1 MKNASQKQLSIILNP
16 LERIARATEVI
27 QDEIVEANIVLS
39 VNLKAAAKETY
50 KELQRHT
57 SLLTEIR
64 DLLRKGN
71 SDGGGGGKLKMPS
84 IIGAARGAFA
94 IVVMAGALVAA
105 SGILQ
110 GMGTISPTQFATAIA
125 IGALFT
131 VLTPVFIAIVEV
143 FYRSTGRIIVD
154 KLTGGGGKKGG
165 ITGMLTHVGGAVLSM
180 LGMAI
185 AITASSYILGAI
197 GSVSPGQFGTAF
209 AVAVV
214 MIPLSLAIGGFI
226 VGMRRAGIKMDKKS
240 LGRLALLPVAMT
252 LAALGLAG
260 VAHVFN
266 VAMPDNFSK
275 IPPLLWT
282 ISVSLMLFA
291 FSFAF
296 TAILK
301 GMKGRKLWEIALA
314 GLALPIVA
322 LAIVGTAHIL
332 QWLPDAAN
340 LKYVPLL
347 WAANTA
353 IALTLFAIPF
363 VLIAALTK
371 KTGISFKEMGMGIL
385 AVSASA
391 ISLLATAWIFS
402 VLPDDFKEIGTDW
415 ATSAALSIT
424 LFAIPMLLLGL
435 LASSGGGALVIG
447 LGALGMILIA
457 GVIWAVAWIFS
468 KLPTV
473 DIGAIDALSRGLMSP
488 MHAMIDVFKR
498 FKDEIGIENMGEL
511 AGGLV
516 MLSGAWLTLVAATA
530 GQAVGGVLSS
540 IGNLGSALID
550 GFASLFGADA
560 PETPISILDKL
571 LERGTKIGIIAEPIK
586 KIGEAFLKI
595 TGTSADI
602 IKSMNAIEPIT
613 DEYTSAVLDNNAAS
627 FGKIATAYEKISVAS
642 NSINV
647 KGINASTKMFNAL
660 ARLAEADGE
669 DAMTIM
675 AEKLMEAV
683 RELSDVVENLEGVMS
698 KNGSQSKSLFEKLG
712 SKFEEVVKGSTA
724 SVKEI
729 ASSSNN
735 VNVDM
740 GPVIMAINLLEERL
754 DMPITVNID
763 ESI

>member
-1 MKNASQKQLSIILNP
+1 
-16 LERIARATEVI
+16 
-27 QDEIVEANIVLS
+27 
-39 VNLKAAAKETY
+39 
-50 KELQRHT
+50 
-57 SLLTEIR
+57 
-64 DLLRKGN
+64 
-71 SDGGGGGKLKMPS
+71 
-84 IIGAARGAFA
+84 
-94 IVVMAGALVAA
+94 
-105 SGILQ
+105 
-110 GMGTISPTQFATAIA
+110 
-125 IGALFT
+125 
-131 VLTPVFIAIVEV
+131 
-143 FYRSTGRIIVD
+143 
-154 KLTGGGGKKGG
+154 
-165 ITGMLTHVGGAVLSM
+165 
-180 LGMAI
+180 
-185 AITASSYILGAI
+185 
-197 GSVSPGQFGTAF
+197 
-209 AVAVV
+209 
-214 MIPLSLAIGGFI
+214 
-226 VGMRRAGIKMDKKS
+226 
-240 LGRLALLPVAMT
+240 
-252 LAALGLAG
+252 
-260 VAHVFN
+260 
-266 VAMPDNFSK
+266 
-275 IPPLLWT
+275 
-282 ISVSLMLFA
+282 
-291 FSFAF
+291 
-296 TAILK
+296 
-301 GMKGRKLWEIALA
+301 
-314 GLALPIVA
+314 
-322 LAIVGTAHIL
+322 
-332 QWLPDAAN
+332 
-340 LKYVPLL
+340 
-347 WAANTA
+347 
-353 IALTLFAIPF
+353 
-363 VLIAALTK
+363 
-371 KTGISFKEMGMGIL
+371 
-385 AVSASA
+385 
-391 ISLLATAWIFS
+391 
-402 VLPDDFKEIGTDW
+402 
-415 ATSAALSIT
+415 
-424 LFAIPMLLLGL
+424 MLLLGL

>member
-1 MKNASQKQLSIILNP
+1 MKNANKKQLALILNP
-16 LERIARATEVI
+16 LDRIARATEVI
-27 QDEIVEANIVLS
+27 QDEIIEANVVLS

-50 KELQRHT
+50 KELQKHT

-71 SDGGGGGKLKMPS
+71 TEGGGGGKLKMPRIS
-84 IIGAARGAFA
+84 GAAKGAFA

-105 SGILQ
+105 SGILSN
-110 GMGTISPTQFATAIA
+110 MGTISPAQFATALA
-125 IGALFT
+125 IGVLFT
-131 VLTPVFIAIVEV
+131 VLTPIFIAIVEV

-165 ITGMLTHVGGAVLSM
+165 ISGMLTHVGGAVLSM

-185 AITASSYILGAI
+185 AITASSYILGSM
-197 GSVSPGQFGTAF
+197 GSVSAGQFATAF
-209 AVAVV
+209 AIAVV

-240 LGRLALLPVAMT
+240 LGMLALLPVAMT

-260 VAHVFN
+260 VAHIFDL
-266 VAMPDNFSK
+266 AMPDKFSK
-275 IPPLLWT
+275 LPPLLWT

-296 TAILK
+296 TSILK

-314 GLALPIVA
+314 GLAIPIVA
-322 LAIVGTAHIL
+322 LAIVGAAHIM
-332 QWLPDAAN
+332 QWLPDKADF
-340 LKYVPLL
+340 KYIPLL
-347 WAANTA
+347 WALNTGIA
-353 IALTLFAIPF
+353 ITLFAIPF
-363 VLIAALTK
+363 MLIATLTK
-371 KTGISFKEMGMGIL
+371 ASKLGFKEMGMGML
-385 AVSASA
+385 AVAASG
-391 ISLLATAWIFS
+391 ISLLSTAWIFS
-402 VLPDDFKEIGTDW
+402 VLPDDFKAPPIDW
-415 ATSAALSIT
+415 AVNAAISIT
-424 LFAIPMLLLGL
+424 LFSIPLILLGL
-435 LASSGGGALVIG
+435 VAASGAGAAAIL
-447 LGALGMILIA
+447 LGAVGVILVA

-473 DIGAIDALSRGLMSP
+473 DISAIDALSRGLMSP

-498 FKDEIGIENMGEL
+498 FKDEIGIENMMGL

-516 MLSGAWLTLVAATA
+516 MLAGAWLTLVAATA

-550 GFASLFGADA
+550 GFASLFGADK

-571 LERGTKIGIIAEPIK
+571 LARGKKIGIIAEPIK

-602 IKSMNAIEPIT
+602 IKSMSAIEPIT
-613 DEYTSAVLDNNAAS
+613 DEYTSAILDNNAAS

-669 DAMTIM
+669 DAMTVM

-698 KNGSQSKSLFEKLG
+698 KNGTQNKNLFEKLG
-712 SKFEEVVKGSTA
+712 SKFEEVVKGSTET
-724 SVKEI
+724 VKEI
-729 ASSSNN
+729 ATSKNN

-740 GPVIMAINLLEERL
+740 GPVIKAINLLEERL
-754 DMPITVNID
+754 DLPLTVNID
-763 ESI
+763 DSI